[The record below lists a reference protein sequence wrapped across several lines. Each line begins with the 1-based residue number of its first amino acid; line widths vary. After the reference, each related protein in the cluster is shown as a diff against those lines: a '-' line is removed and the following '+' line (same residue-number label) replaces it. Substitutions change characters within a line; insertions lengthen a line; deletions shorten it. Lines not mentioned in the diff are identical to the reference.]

1 MMLAYRICTWT
12 AIAML
17 AFGSVAVFV
26 IFLVTTWRHLRA
38 ERKPSAAPRSQEN
51 TPSIPDA

>member
-51 TPSIPDA
+51 APSIPDA